1 MKTIFR
7 LTVSMLLSVACAS
20 VFAHASLQS
29 SSPKANEV
37 VMVAP
42 TAIVLRFNETLEAPF
57 SRITLINLKSGAV
70 KTTKATVDS
79 AHPQILRLATTP
91 LGVGNYQV
99 QWSTMTQ
106 DGHRAKGQFG
116 FQVK

>member
-1 MKTIFR
+1 MKNFCR
-7 LTVSMLLSVACAS
+7 LTVGTLLSVVCIS

-37 VMVAP
+37 VQIAP
-42 TAIVLRFNETLEAPF
+42 TAIVLRFNEALETPF
-57 SRITLINLKSGAV
+57 SRITLINLKSGAI

-79 AHPQILRLATTP
+79 AHPQTLRLATP
-91 LGVGNYQV
+91 SLGAGSYQV
-99 QWSTMTQ
+99 QWSTVTQ

-116 FQVK
+116 FRVK

>member
-1 MKTIFR
+1 MKKVFR
-7 LTVSMLLSVACAS
+7 LTIGALLSIVVTS

-37 VMVAP
+37 VALAP

-70 KTTKATVDS
+70 KTTKASVDS
-79 AHPQILRLATTP
+79 AHPMILRLATPP
-91 LGVGNYQV
+91 LGIGNYQV